1 MIKIEYKNM
10 ICAYVEILEFA
21 RKLLQVRLDVM
32 EVDQIEF
39 NKGTKSIRR

>member
-10 ICAYVEILEFA
+10 ICVYVEILEFA

-39 NKGTKSIRR
+39 NKGIKSIRG